1 MNKTTSID
9 SFSNV
14 ICDAKWRFERPG
26 IPNFTGT
33 PIFEEKKGSYHLVVF
48 ESFFQITQGWS
59 QRQYSTYYRVTSV
72 GEFEGAEVILSIL

>member
-1 MNKTTSID
+1 MQSPQSESTS
-9 SFSNV
+9 
-14 ICDAKWRFERPG
+14 RRLTLPG

-33 PIFEEKKGSYHLVVF
+33 PIFEEKKGSDHFVIF

-72 GEFEGAEVILSIL
+72 GEFEGAEVIHTIS